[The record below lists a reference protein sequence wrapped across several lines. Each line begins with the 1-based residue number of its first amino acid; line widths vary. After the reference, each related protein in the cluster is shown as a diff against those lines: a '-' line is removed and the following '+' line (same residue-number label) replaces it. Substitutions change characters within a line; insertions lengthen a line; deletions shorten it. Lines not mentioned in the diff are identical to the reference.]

1 MMRMLQVMVI
11 IVIMG
16 SLLVLPRLPE
26 AKLSRTYGSNQ
37 LRTFLT
43 HGICLM
49 GSVGYDSLKH
59 PSNK

>member
-1 MMRMLQVMVI
+1 MMVI